1 MERGAVGV
9 VSVASNLIPAQ
20 LASLVSSMLSGNL
33 EQAKKIDMECAPLF
47 EGLLSM
53 ETNPVP
59 IKEALA
65 ITGLMTNELRLPLI
79 GLSNEKHDQLTRM
92 LQKMGLA
99 N

>member
-1 MERGAVGV
+1 
-9 VSVASNLIPAQ
+9 
-20 LASLVSSMLSGNL
+20 MLTSRPHNHNNIGEYTQNIHL
-33 EQAKKIDMECAPLF
+33 LCTVTEQAKKIDMECAPLF